1 MIETSSFCGTVRCM
15 EDDGGDGGD
24 GEVPVADLLDALEFP
39 RDVVSRWMEHLD
51 AFFARHGGAR
61 RYGGLCR
68 LVAETRTALAP
79 SIGDGDPE
87 RR

>member
-1 MIETSSFCGTVRCM
+1 MIETSPFCGTVQWM
-15 EDDGGDGGD
+15 QDEGGD

-39 RDVVSRWMEHLD
+39 RGVVSGWMDHLD

-61 RYGGLCR
+61 RYGVLCR
-68 LVAETRTALAP
+68 LVAETRSALAS
-79 SIGDGDPE
+79 SISDGPE